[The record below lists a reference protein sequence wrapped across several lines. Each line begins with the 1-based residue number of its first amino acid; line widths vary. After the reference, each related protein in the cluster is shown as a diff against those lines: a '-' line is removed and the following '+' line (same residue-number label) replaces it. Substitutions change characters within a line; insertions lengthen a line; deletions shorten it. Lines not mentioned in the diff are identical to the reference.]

1 MKEQF
6 VNEFI
11 SSLSGDF
18 DKDIL
23 SVLFKKLTATD
34 GLNRGMGVEEVQAIL
49 GHENIATTMIY
60 AKVSKNNVKL
70 NHTKCIV

>member
-23 SVLFKKLTATD
+23 R
-34 GLNRGMGVEEVQAIL
+34 NQAGIL
-49 GHENIATTMIY
+49 GY
-60 AKVSKNNVKL
+60 L
-70 NHTKCIV
+70 